1 MTQVTLELDE
11 ETFARVTEIASARR
25 ISVEDLLRRQVENVA
40 KLTQASIDPL
50 LQQERIE
57 AIVRALERGDVEG
70 ALRAV
75 GIDPDLLIS
84 PIKRSGHEDLK
95 SRESDVAPSQVGAS
109 DQDARHSDVEAENRR
124 RLLELIDNS
133 PGRAGPNWT
142 WNREDAY
149 EDRVFPRHQHSS
161 LRGSG
166 TKR

>member
-11 ETFARVTEIASARR
+11 ETLARVTDIASAKG

-40 KLTQASIDPL
+40 KLTQATIDPRQ
-50 LQQERIE
+50 QQEKIE
-57 AIVRALERGDVEG
+57 AITRAVERGDVDG

-75 GIDPDLLIS
+75 GFDPDTLIS
-84 PIKRSGHEDLK
+84 PIEYSEHESVK
-95 SRESDVAPSQVGAS
+95 SQESNATSSQKGAS
-109 DQDARHSDVEAENRR
+109 DQGARHTDIEAENRR

-133 PGRAGPNWT
+133 PGRVGPNWT

-161 LRGSG
+161 VRGSG

>member
-11 ETFARVTEIASARR
+11 ETLARVTEIASARG

-40 KLTQASIDPL
+40 KLTQAAIDPL
-50 LQQERIE
+50 QQQEKIE
-57 AIVRALERGDVEG
+57 AIVRALERGDVGG

-75 GIDPDLLIS
+75 GIDPDTLIS
-84 PIKRSGHEDLK
+84 PNEHSGYESLK
-95 SRESDVAPSQVGAS
+95 SQKSNVAPSQKGAS
-109 DQDARHSDVEAENRR
+109 DQDARHTDVEAENRR
-124 RLLELIDNS
+124 CLLQLIDNS

-166 TKR
+166 TK